1 MPLWRR
7 AFGTMRDNGRRGGR
21 FSEDDGGAAMM
32 AAFGGFFG
40 LLLVFLVLVN
50 LFTGEAARERLES
63 AGENGLFRI
72 ERPDKRGSGFVV
84 ITFPASLRIVETGE
98 EAQPGGIC
106 AHGGA
111 PFAEYARR
119 VYANR
124 GDQLVFFMLE
134 GSVPVMAEARECLRN
149 LWHGRSVTIGW
160 VIADNELLKSVTLG
174 DIPDYIRDYVEEK
187 P

>member
-7 AFGTMRDNGRRGGR
+7 AFATMRGNGRRGGR
-21 FSEDDGGAAMM
+21 FSEGENGAAMM

-84 ITFPASLRIVETGE
+84 ISFPSSLRIVETGQ

-106 AHGGA
+106 PHTNT

-119 VYANR
+119 VYSNR

-134 GSVPVMAEARECLRN
+134 GSVPVMAEARECLRTM
-149 LWHGRSVTIGW
+149 WPDRAVTIGW
-160 VIADNELLKSVTLG
+160 VIADNELLKSVSLG
-174 DIPDYIRDYVEEK
+174 DIPDYIREYVEEK